1 MKIGSFLVYY
11 QLMYIFRKQKRIFNK
26 LYDYVKIFK
35 KENNINRRVLDE
47 LYQEVFRNKGR
58 KVFVLF

>member
-47 LYQEVFRNKGR
+47 LY
-58 KVFVLF
+58 